1 MAEEE
6 ISIFHVLSIVGSI
19 GGLITPQRLHFSFFY
34 RTTKMSLFLGWEH
47 KHCQVFLWSSQIWTF
62 GYSLCSNN
70 LYATFNVS
78 QRAAVQ

>member
-1 MAEEE
+1 MGEEE
-6 ISIFHVLSIVGSI
+6 ISIFHGLCIVGSV

-47 KHCQVFLWSSQIWTF
+47 KHCQVFLLFSQIWAF

-70 LYATFNVS
+70 PCATFSVS